1 MQVLKNKRKHN
12 DELFNGI
19 PIRVLVYTT
28 YCTCTIIR
36 DVDEI

>member
-28 YCTCTIIR
+28 VRALSY
-36 DVDEI
+36 VM